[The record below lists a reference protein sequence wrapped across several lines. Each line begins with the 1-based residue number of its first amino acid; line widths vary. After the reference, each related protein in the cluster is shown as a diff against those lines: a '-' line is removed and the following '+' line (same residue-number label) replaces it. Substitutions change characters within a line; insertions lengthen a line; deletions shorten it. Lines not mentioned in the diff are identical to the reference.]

1 MRICST
7 CGERNEDWM
16 DICQRCGNSIVN
28 AEVDNSYAYNDN
40 YSNGNYPND
49 NYSNENYD
57 DGYNANGYYSG
68 PVSGGEDRSYRT
80 RRPIENLDLK
90 IILTVL
96 VIILLCLIGY
106 IIFFS

>member
-16 DICQRCGNSIVN
+16 DICQRCGSSIMN
-28 AEVDNSYAYNDN
+28 AQVDNSYDYN
-40 YSNGNYPND
+40 YSYNNN
-49 NYSNENYD
+49 NSNNYD
-57 DGYNANGYYSG
+57 ENVNGYYSG
-68 PVSGGEDRSYRT
+68 PVDSGEERPSSS
-80 RRPIENLDLK
+80 RRPVENLDLK
-90 IILTVL
+90 IILIIL